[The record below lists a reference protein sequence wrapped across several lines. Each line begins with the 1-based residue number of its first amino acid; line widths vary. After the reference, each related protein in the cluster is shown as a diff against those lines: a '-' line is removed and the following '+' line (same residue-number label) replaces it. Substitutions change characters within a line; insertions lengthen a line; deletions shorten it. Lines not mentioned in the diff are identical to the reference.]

1 METVIPFDLHGYTAA
16 LMYRKRMSEVTAAE
30 RKDGKSANFFNL
42 YNPNAKVSIRAEDL
56 QKVLSAAEILALLG
70 SRPIPPGATPA
81 EALAELLT
89 KQYESRAEEALKSE
103 APYKVSLPAVEKPE
117 ATSPLQQLLNSIH
130 MALNDPA
137 PADDGGT
144 TLTHAMDLLEKA
156 YEALQQPVRVVIDF
170 TGGAWGGTIAD
181 RPVEVV
187 VIDSHRDEVSH
198 AMENPDLVALVK
210 CVDGID
216 AAAYCQTADVD
227 PEATKH
233 FFQQYQAWRDEE

>member
-1 METVIPFDLHGYTAA
+1 METVIPFDMHGYTAA
-16 LMYRKRMSEVTAAE
+16 
-30 RKDGKSANFFNL
+30 
-42 YNPNAKVSIRAEDL
+42 
-56 QKVLSAAEILALLG
+56 
-70 SRPIPPGATPA
+70 
-81 EALAELLT
+81 
-89 KQYESRAEEALKSE
+89 
-103 APYKVSLPAVEKPE
+103 EKPE

-170 TGGAWGGTIAD
+170 TGGAWVDTFSD
-181 RPVEVV
+181 RPAEVV
-187 VIDSHRDEVSH
+187 VIDFNEDEVDH
-198 AMENPDLVALVK
+198 AKDNPDTVALVEGM
-210 CVDGID
+210 DNSL
-216 AAAYCQTADVD
+216 AAAYQQTAEID